1 MILGIDLGG
10 TNVKAALVD
19 DKGEIIKKST
29 IRTLVHEGRENVA
42 DRMSVLIKELCVDVD
57 GKIFVGIGS
66 PGSIEREE
74 GIIRF
79 SPNLPDW
86 VDFNLKQAIE
96 KRTGFETFIEN
107 DAKAAA
113 LGEKWFG
120 SAQGC
125 ENFFVLTLGTGV
137 GGGAITNGHLMI
149 GGNGIGGE
157 LGHTVVDPNGPL
169 CGCGNRGCLETYASN
184 TGMRRM
190 VMEFKKKYPASK
202 IFDMSSDGNYGA
214 HEIFQAYKLGDRLA
228 ELVVRKFCW
237 GLGVSI
243 GSLVNI
249 FNPEKVIL
257 SGGISQASDIFLD
270 EVRKTADEFTLMS
283 MMGSYEIIPS
293 TLRENAAILGAAS
306 VALERIKE
314 K

>member
-10 TNVKAALVD
+10 TNIKAALVSRD
-19 DKGEIIKKST
+19 GEIITKKSVK
-29 IRTLVHEGRENVA
+29 TLVQEGREKVA
-42 DRMSVLIKELCVDVD
+42 DRMADLIKELAQQVNEEL
-57 GKIFVGIGS
+57 IIGIGS

-86 VDFNLKQAIE
+86 VDFNLKEAIE
-96 KRTGFETFIEN
+96 KRTGFTTYIEN

-120 SAQGC
+120 SAKGC

-137 GGGAITNGHLMI
+137 GGGAVTNGHLMI
-149 GGNGIGGE
+149 GGGGIGGE

-169 CGCGNRGCLETYASN
+169 CGCGSKGCLETFASN
-184 TGMRRM
+184 SGMRRM
-190 VMEFKKKYPASK
+190 VMEFKKKYPDSK
-202 IFDMSSDGNYGA
+202 IFDMTSDGNYGA
-214 HEIFQAYKLGDRLA
+214 HEIFQAYRLGDRLA
-228 ELVVRKFCW
+228 TLVVRKFCW
-237 GLGVSI
+237 GLGVAI
-243 GSLVNI
+243 GSLSNI

-257 SGGISQASDIFLD
+257 TGGISQASDIFLD
-270 EVRKTADEFTLMS
+270 EVKKTADEFTLMS
-283 MMGSYEIIPS
+283 IMGSYEIIPS